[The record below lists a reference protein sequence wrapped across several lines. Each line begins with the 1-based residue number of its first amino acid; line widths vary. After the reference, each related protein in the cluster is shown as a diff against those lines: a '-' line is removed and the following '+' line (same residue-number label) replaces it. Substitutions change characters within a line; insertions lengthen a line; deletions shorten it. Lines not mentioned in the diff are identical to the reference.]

1 MKERIPLLKKRS
13 ISSFVNCI
21 LWIGGKGTVLSVG
34 SLIVIMLLVVAN
46 IIARFFGTVII
57 GTIELVEL
65 MIVVTVAFA
74 FGYTAQRQSHVVVK
88 VVVSRFSPRVQ
99 AVLRIFTSALSIGV
113 CALIVRASAGIMYE
127 RALLG
132 EETELLKVPS
142 FPFRFVWVFGLI
154 LLCFVLLIDLCKAIS
169 GAASK

>member
-1 MKERIPLLKKRS
+1 MKQRNPLLKGRVM
-13 ISSFVNCI
+13 SSFFNGI
-21 LWIGGKGTVLSVG
+21 EWIGVKGTVLSVG
-34 SLIVIMLLVVAN
+34 FLIGIMLLVVAN

-99 AVLRIFTSALSIGV
+99 AVFRIFTSALSIGV
-113 CALIVRASAGIMYE
+113 CALIVWASAGIMYE

-154 LLCFVLLIDLCKAIS
+154 LFCFALLIDLCKAIS

>member
-1 MKERIPLLKKRS
+1 MNERISLPGGRS
-13 ISSFVNCI
+13 VSSFVNYI
-21 LWIGGKGTVLSVG
+21 HWIGVKGTVLSVG
-34 SLIVIMLLVVAN
+34 SLIGIMLLVVAN

-99 AVLRIFTSALSIGV
+99 AVLAIFTTALSIGV
-113 CALIVRASAGIMYE
+113 CALIVWASAGIMYE

-132 EETELLKVPS
+132 ERTELLKVPS
-142 FPFRFVWVFGLI
+142 FPFRFIWVFGLV
-154 LLCFVLLIDLCKAIS
+154 LFCFVLLIDLYKAIS
-169 GAASK
+169 GAARK

>member
-1 MKERIPLLKKRS
+1 MKERIPLPGSRS
-13 ISSFVNCI
+13 VSSFANYI
-21 LWIGGKGTVLSVG
+21 HWIGGRGTVLSVG
-34 SLIVIMLLVVAN
+34 SLIGIMLLVVAN

-74 FGYTAQRQSHVVVK
+74 LGYSAQRQSHVVVK

-99 AVLRIFTSALSIGV
+99 AILKIFTSALSIGV
-113 CALIVRASAGIMYE
+113 CALIVWASAGIMYE

-142 FPFRFVWVFGLI
+142 FPFRFIWVFGLI
-154 LLCFVLLIDLCKAIS
+154 LFCFVLLIDLCKAIS
-169 GAASK
+169 GAARK